1 MLRGEAS
8 CELGT
13 IYVYCE
19 LKLIEEKLKAYTLI
33 SKKKSHGLTR
43 LKASRDMSHDP
54 GFDWPWFAE
63 RVRRARRGRGRGR
76 ARASA

>member
-1 MLRGEAS
+1 VLRGEAS

-13 IYVYCE
+13 IYAHQLVV
-19 LKLIEEKLKAYTLI
+19 EKLKAYTLI

>member
-1 MLRGEAS
+1 
-8 CELGT
+8 LGT
-13 IYVYCE
+13 IYAHRE
-19 LKLIEEKLKAYTLI
+19 LKLVVEKLKLVVEKLKAYTLI